1 MITIPDQIKQD
12 LSNDIDN
19 FSILLAITSIDGGSF
34 FISTREGNYSTS
46 QNGTQYY
53 EDLGLDVKGLK
64 ESIDI
69 KSKKVKMSSGNITI
83 SNYKPSVDMDRFS
96 DRVEGSLLN
105 ATVRISLATSQG
117 NSVDLA
123 LLKVTRY
130 SHDDKTVTLQCDDF
144 ASDALSQEL
153 PHKDYTLYEGTNT
166 YEVYNEERVPILYG
180 HLKEAPAIT
189 YIDDENKIKVIA
201 DRTYFNNG
209 NIAGIKQMLDLPDF
223 THDSYTDRQASILP
237 DQDILTVKLGDAG
250 ARVYRVVPRQ
260 LNGRLLADD
269 NNKLNVNLGWE
280 KQFDIYNNYIE
291 FYTDESVEAS
301 ELINQ
306 GALMVGELSNL
317 EKASTYYTA
326 YSVHD
331 QQGSVGS
338 NHYQRYPVQE
348 RSNEEDMDLFS
359 QASCYLT
366 DTSWDG
372 GDYEI
377 PSAIR
382 TLIGGSKAT
391 AVVSGTDI
399 THYVI
404 RIPSMVFEFE
414 ELACDADVWKDPFG
428 REAPSDF
435 HLMGGYKI
443 QMIPNVSSRFDLH
456 LNFFP
461 GKADFTYG
469 IESWN
474 VDGSEYWQSSQAIAL
489 IDKIISGGTNDIS
502 DDEIQGLKDAEDLEE
517 HSKALNAMCPYRFE
531 FENVPVDE
539 TGILTDY
546 RHSFNVPNNGADD
559 QETNQWRLRGDFIE
573 QYPTHDVKSLVMN
586 VNPTVL
592 GTAASDE
599 LDIDIYGEFSG
610 MQLKRTWYQAEA
622 FNNKFF
628 LNAKGKYNPYFPNG
642 RVYEISNMELQY
654 YSENKQCGG
663 QNPSHRQEYDDLVLM
678 FLLDYLTKDRLRYKM
693 IDGQKHELM
702 IQFEHSYSSID
713 SIGEVNYLFDLE
725 LSNMRHIVDSDSF
738 MIYQLYLNGNL
749 FRDTV
754 EQSYPDDYTFLG
766 KNVKL
771 VYARKIQ
778 TSAAIPTLNS
788 IDVGEEI
795 EGFTDALSSLDEM
808 SGNIGSQDTHLQ
820 IIGQDEKISSGAK
833 SLLTRPSSV
842 LQDLIL
848 TEIPYIDS
856 GLQSKNI
863 DDYRYSFDFSIN
875 KKEKVADI
883 LQRIASNANF
893 FYKTSLSNSAPTAIG
908 FLDYESNPD
917 KSINVDYIT
926 KISFDRSK
934 IEDVAL
940 RTRIKY
946 GYDYIKEEYTKT
958 TPDRS
963 HDGVDEDG
971 NLLVGDN
978 ATHYLN
984 YYGISNEA
992 AKSDTYLIEHEAQYI
1007 QDESTALR
1015 LRDELFN
1022 LHKNQH
1028 LIIKFSTNLSNGFE
1042 LEVGDNIE
1050 FVDSSGNRA
1059 NPLGVKPY
1067 GLDITVDQYL
1077 PYPSNTNEEW
1087 QQKIFPQ
1094 FMITSISKSLNGV
1107 DIECMQIN
1115 HAPETT
1121 SVPEDPEIEVTP
1133 GDVDNDGV
1141 ANTMADYELLR
1152 SYLLGN
1158 EDLNDIEL
1166 LNADVNQD
1174 NYVNS
1179 DDLLAMLPAPTIPGD
1194 VTGDGTGLNYLSI
1207 TQDDVDLAQAYLDG
1221 DETLTFQQIA
1231 NGDLNNDGMI
1241 TEDDIALLEELIA
1254 GLQPPTPDPVGDLL
1268 VDTSVGFPAGGLL
1281 EFPWGVIRIGYDAG
1295 SDEINI
1301 QILRDTPIDETGQ
1314 TIEEL
1319 YDSWVNSGVSIVD
1332 TVMTFIPMLLQEPW
1346 ATESQIW
1353 YNAAGNYVVNS
1364 IEKILSF
1371 PGNLDHLNYY
1381 EIRLDAGGNVD
1392 AGWNL
1397 DALTLQDQEGA
1408 YSIIINSGI
1417 GVTLYGQAV
1426 VPEAEFEPFEMMST
1440 QNDETND
1447 TDAGLHQFVPTTS
1460 GELRFYVHNGTQVT
1474 NNYHYLGS
1482 DFYSKSWLDFM
1493 GLTNNSTDEYYLTG
1507 VRVTTHISI
1516 RSQAAY
1522 NSLSNNQMLFYDRL
1536 MLVFDG
1542 SSWELGFGS
1551 SPLYTQSSTK
1561 TLIRINGDS
1570 GIDSQGNPI
1579 LRDGSFYQIGEEDP
1593 IALSYISNT
1602 LSGVVDFGFS
1612 IEYEFWEED

>member
-130 SHDDKTVTLQCDDF
+130 SHDDKAATLQCDDF

-326 YSVHD
+326 YSVH
-331 QQGSVGS
+331 QSQGEVGS
-338 NHYQRYPVQE
+338 THYQRYPMLE

-366 DTSWDG
+366 DTSYDG
-372 GDYEI
+372 GDHEI

-382 TLIGGSKAT
+382 AVIGGTAET
-391 AVVSGTDI
+391 AVVSGSDI
-399 THYVI
+399 THFVI

-435 HLMGGYKI
+435 HLIGGYKI
-443 QMIPNVSSRFDLH
+443 QMIPVAASRFDLH

-469 IESWN
+469 IESWYT
-474 VDGSEYWQSSQAIAL
+474 DGSEYWQSSQPIAL

-502 DDEIQGLKDAEDLEE
+502 DDEIQGLNDAEDLEE

-539 TGILTDY
+539 TGVLTDY
-546 RHSFNVPNNGADD
+546 RHSFNIPNNGASD

-586 VNPTVL
+586 VNPTVS

-599 LDIDIYGEFSG
+599 LNIHIYGEFSG

-642 RVYEISNMELQY
+642 KTYKISNLQLQY
-654 YSENKQCGG
+654 RSENKQCGG

-693 IDGQKHELM
+693 IDGKKHELM
-702 IQFEHSYSSID
+702 IQFEHGYSSIE
-713 SIGEVNYLFDLE
+713 SFGEVNYLFDLE
-725 LSNMRHIVDSDSF
+725 LSNMEHSLNADNFVD
-738 MIYQLYLNGNL
+738 YKLYLNGNL
-749 FRDTV
+749 FRDSV
-754 EQSYPDDYTFLG
+754 EGDYTDDFIFYG
-766 KNVKL
+766 KEIKL
-771 VYARKIQ
+771 VYARKVQ

-795 EGFTDALSSLDEM
+795 EGFADALSSIDEI
-808 SGNIGSQDTHLQ
+808 STNIGDQTHLE
-820 IIGQDEKISSGAK
+820 IIAREENISSGAK

-848 TEIPYIDS
+848 TEIPSINS
-856 GLQSKNI
+856 ALQSKNI

-940 RTRIKY
+940 RTRVKY

-971 NLLVGDN
+971 NLLVGDY

-1028 LIIKFSTNLSNGFE
+1028 LIIKFRTNLSNGFE

-1077 PYPSNTNEEW
+1077 PYPSNTDEEW

-1094 FMITSISKSLNGV
+1094 FMITSMSKSLNGV

-1115 HAPETT
+1115 HAPETA
-1121 SVPEDPEIEVTP
+1121 SVPDDPEIEVTP

-1141 ANTMADYELLR
+1141 ANTIADYELLR
-1152 SYLLGN
+1152 SFLLGN
-1158 EDLNDIEL
+1158 EDLNDIEF

-1174 NYVNS
+1174 SYVDN
-1179 DDLLAMLPAPTIPGD
+1179 DDLLAMLPAPTILGD
-1194 VTGDGTGLNYLSI
+1194 VTGDGTGSNYLSI

-1241 TEDDIALLEELIA
+1241 TEDDITLLEELIA
-1254 GLQPPTPDPVGDLL
+1254 SLQPPSPD
-1268 VDTSVGFPAGGLL
+1268 SVGELL
-1281 EFPWGVIRIGYDAG
+1281 IDTHSLSGDDLSYIVCGVIRIGYDTINN
-1295 SDEINI
+1295 EINI

-1314 TIEEL
+1314 SIEEL
-1319 YDSWVNSGVSIVD
+1319 YNSWVNSGVSIVD

-1346 ATESQIW
+1346 LSESQIW
-1353 YNAAGNYVVNS
+1353 YNATGDYLVNS
-1364 IEKILSF
+1364 IEKILAF
-1371 PGNLDHLNYY
+1371 PEVHDEWNYY
-1381 EIRLDAGGNVD
+1381 EIRLDALSNPNFD
-1392 AGWNL
+1392 EGWNL
-1397 DALTLQDQEGA
+1397 DALTLQDLNGA
-1408 YSIIINSGI
+1408 YLEGENSGI
-1417 GVTLYGQAV
+1417 GVTLYGQAIN
-1426 VPEAEFEPFEMMST
+1426 PEPPFEPFEMMST
-1440 QNDETND
+1440 QNDWND
-1447 TDAGLHQFVPTTS
+1447 PNGGIYDFSATHAGSIRV
-1460 GELRFYVHNGTQVT
+1460 YIHNGTQVT
-1474 NNYHYLGS
+1474 WNDHYLGS
-1482 DFYSKSWLDFM
+1482 SFYSKTWLDFK
-1493 GLTNNSTDEYYLTG
+1493 GITNDNSDEYSLTG
-1507 VRVTTHISI
+1507 VRVRTHCSI
-1516 RSQAAY
+1516 RNQDNYNELQEGSQAKTHHD
-1522 NSLSNNQMLFYDRL
+1522 NL
-1536 MLVFDG
+1536 MTLFDG
-1542 SSWELGFGS
+1542 TSWQLKVTG
-1551 SPLYTQSSTK
+1551 LYITSSTK
-1561 TLIRINGDS
+1561 TAIVIDGDTGIDVNGDA
-1570 GIDSQGNPI
+1570 I
-1579 LRDGSFYQIGEEDP
+1579 LRNGTVYEIQGESIETIGGTSED
-1593 IALSYISNT
+1593 IL
-1602 LSGVVDFGFS
+1602 DFGFS